1 MTGRPRLRRALAVL
15 SALAVLATLPGP
27 ALAGAS
33 GDATRSA
40 ADDWAPAGAE
50 PVPADTLAFD
60 YTFER
65 LPDRP
70 GEVQVTV
77 TTTVPPKVTGVTVEP
92 PEGASVV
99 GARGYTEAEDGS
111 EWAWERAGDGTA
123 EATIGYTVP
132 VNETEN
138 GSLEGVDVGDW
149 ALFDWRRTDLRWRYT
164 RTADTAEP
172 AVVERPA
179 GTVGPGV
186 VGPGF
191 AYLGPYETETR
202 RVDGERI
209 RLVVPEAADLRER
222 PAAVADA
229 LAAAS
234 ADLRIGGRNERVTA
248 FVAPAPIDVAGRLA
262 RTGGDRVDF
271 FVAADRSLAT
281 PDNAW
286 FHEYVHSRQE
296 YTVGDRLRWVDDA
309 SAEYYGAL
317 LAYRQGLIG
326 EKAFHDYVRSDRA
339 SDAVLAEAG
348 TGDDASYFKGMR
360 VLAAADADVRDGS
373 GGDRTLAAVFE
384 RMNGHDGVVTQAEL
398 ARFLSEAAGEPRGDW
413 LERYVTTSAS
423 PSVPTFLDPRP
434 EPTGLPALPTL
445 GTALFVAAVLVTAVV
460 LRAR

>member
-1 MTGRPRLRRALAVL
+1 
-15 SALAVLATLPGP
+15 
-27 ALAGAS
+27 
-33 GDATRSA
+33 
-40 ADDWAPAGAE
+40 
-50 PVPADTLAFD
+50 
-60 YTFER
+60 
-65 LPDRP
+65 
-70 GEVQVTV
+70 VQVTV

-99 GARGYTEAEDGS
+99 SARGYTEAEDGS

-271 FVAADRSLAT
+271 LVAADEPLAT
-281 PDNAW
+281 PDSAW
-286 FHEYVHSRQE
+286 FHEYVHGRQA
-296 YTVGDRLRWVDDA
+296 YAVGDRLGWIDDA

-317 LAYRQGLIG
+317 LAHRQGLIG
-326 EKAFHDYVRSDRA
+326 EAAFYDYVRTNRA
-339 SDAVLAEAG
+339 DDAVLAEAG

-360 VLAAADADVRDGS
+360 VLAAADAGVREGPGDG
-373 GGDRTLAAVFE
+373 TLAAVFR
-384 RMNGHDGVVTQAEL
+384 RMNAHEGVVTQADL
-398 ARFLSEAAGEPRGDW
+398 ARFLSEAAGGARGEW
-413 LERYVTTSAS
+413 LDRYVTTSAS
-423 PSVPTFLDPRP
+423 PSVPAYLDA
-434 EPTGLPALPTL
+434 EPGSAGLPALPAL
-445 GTALFVAAVLVTAVV
+445 GTALFLAAVLVAALV
-460 LRAR
+460 LRGQ